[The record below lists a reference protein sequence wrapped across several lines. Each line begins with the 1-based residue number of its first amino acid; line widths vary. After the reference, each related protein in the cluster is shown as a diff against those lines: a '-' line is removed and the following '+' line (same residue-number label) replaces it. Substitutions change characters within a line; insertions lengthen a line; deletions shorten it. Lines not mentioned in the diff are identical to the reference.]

1 LDYHF
6 TNEQVLVAAFVLV
19 LAAIIV
25 IAACLE
31 GRRTEDLGSG
41 NRSDSES
48 AQALL
53 LPGSLGKAGAN
64 SLAVSS
70 ETLDLDGIEQERF
83 AIEWSSV
90 QSRFVE
96 NPRSAV
102 TEADELVAVLFEA
115 LGYREAI
122 LEQCAVDLSFNH
134 AHVIEDYRQARA
146 LSARL
151 ERIEATTEELRIAMV
166 QYRVVFVGLVQAER
180 PNQRR
185 SAA

>member
-1 LDYHF
+1 MDYHL

-31 GRRTEDLGSG
+31 GRRTRNMGSG
-41 NRSDSES
+41 NPSDSETGRAFLRPS
-48 AQALL
+48 
-53 LPGSLGKAGAN
+53 SLGEAGAN
-64 SLAVSS
+64 SLAGSS
-70 ETLDLDGIEQERF
+70 NTPDFDGIEQERF

-102 TEADELVAVLFEA
+102 TEADELVEVLFEA
-115 LGYREAI
+115 LGYREAVS
-122 LEQCAVDLSFNH
+122 EQCAVDLSFNH
-134 AHVIEDYRQARA
+134 ARVVENYRQARA
-146 LSARL
+146 LSSRL
-151 ERIEATTEELRIAMV
+151 ESIEATTEELRIAMI
-166 QYRVVFVGLVQAER
+166 QYRIVFVGLVQAER